1 MNSFD
6 STLADKGDDPP
17 VPSRRE
23 VPVVVEAAARTHVG
37 RVRENNEDHY
47 VVFRIKRS
55 LEIVETN
62 LEPPEA
68 ARDRV
73 EIGHAFAVADGMGGM
88 ASGEEASR
96 LAILAGLELVQKA
109 AHWHLDLSQPE
120 EVSDLTRTI
129 ADYYR
134 QVNRRVVD
142 QAMTHPGM
150 EGMGTTLTVA
160 YSVGLRLF
168 TVNAGDS
175 RSYLFHGGRLMQLT
189 HDHTVAQELAKAG
202 KIPQDDVKSHRMRHV
217 LTNYIGSPGDV
228 IHAEFNRVDL
238 VDGDRLL
245 LCSDGLTDLVDDR
258 QIAAILSEF
267 EGAAAASEALI
278 AAALDAGG
286 RDNVTVIVA
295 NYSAAT
301 P

>member
-6 STLADKGDDPP
+6 STLSGGSDEPP
-17 VPSRRE
+17 VPPRRE
-23 VPVVVEAAARTHVG
+23 VPVVVESAARTHVG
-37 RVRENNEDHY
+37 RVRANNEDHY

-55 LEIVETN
+55 MEILETN
-62 LEPPEA
+62 LDPPEA
-68 ARDRV
+68 VRDRV
-73 EIGHAFAVADGMGGM
+73 EVGHAFAVADGMGGM

-96 LAILAGLELVQKA
+96 LAILAGLELIQKA
-109 AHWHLDLSQPE
+109 AHWHLDLSDQG
-120 EVSDLTRTI
+120 EVGDLTRTL

-134 QVNRRVVD
+134 QVNRRVLKE
-142 QAMTHPGM
+142 ASTHPGM
-150 EGMGTTLTVA
+150 AGMGTTLTVA

-175 RSYLFHGGRLMQLT
+175 RSYLLHEGGLLQLT
-189 HDHTVAQELAKAG
+189 RDHTVAQELARAG

-228 IHAEFNRVDL
+228 MHAEFNRVDL

-245 LCSDGLTDLVDDR
+245 LCSDGLSDLVDDR
-258 QIAAILSEF
+258 RIAAIL
-267 EGAAAASEALI
+267 GDNPRPKDAADALVD
-278 AAALDAGG
+278 AALDAGG

-295 NYSAAT
+295 NYRVEMD
-301 P
+301 